1 MTDLNKMEAPNYLA
15 ILNAHP
21 RDKDISFEEGPHIYT
36 VCGDRG
42 GYTSVT
48 TWNHHHFS
56 DFDADSTI
64 SNIIRSR
71 KWDTDPTYKYYK
83 MSRDQIKTMWDNK
96 RDAAAGA
103 GTKMHYDI

>member
-1 MTDLNKMEAPNYLA
+1 MTDLTTMEPPNYLA

-21 RDKDISFEEGPHIYT
+21 RDKDITFEEGPHIYT

-64 SNIIRSR
+64 KNIIRSISKSKDCYKIEFINDR
-71 KWDTDPTYKYYK
+71 FIESDSCQYKIGDTLY
-83 MSRDQIKTMWDNK
+83 IKK
-96 RDAAAGA
+96 
-103 GTKMHYDI
+103 